1 MLRQL
6 VPLKSAANYK
16 GTKILTLVFLEYSYF
31 RLALDTQLLLEWHL
45 LVLVC
50 YTLTRPLMNN
60 TIITGGAHSLIV
72 ELCRKLLPMIPC

>member
-50 YTLTRPLMNN
+50 HALTQSPYEQHNYYRRSPFL
-60 TIITGGAHSLIV
+60 V
-72 ELCRKLLPMIPC
+72 ELCYKLLPMIPC